1 MLTYPPTIH
10 PPTYLPTYLA
20 RARFG
25 NYEAARRSS
34 EAAALGSYTSF
45 LPTYLVMQFCPDKV
59 LLPTLTRGTPLLLLL
74 FYLNIHFK
82 ARLIKSGL
90 LCRKNFKGMFE
101 NETAATCER
110 NTFFFFLFKIKI
122 CSHNPF
128 WSLRKPASCHQI
140 KSSKFLYSAN
150 ILFRNYDV

>member
-101 NETAATCER
+101 NETATYER
-110 NTFFFFLFKIKI
+110 TKHHFLLFVQNKDMFTQSILKFEKASKLPSNKVFEIPVFGKYTF
-122 CSHNPF
+122 S
-128 WSLRKPASCHQI
+128 
-140 KSSKFLYSAN
+140 
-150 ILFRNYDV
+150 